1 MQPERSGGRACVVA
15 VLKSLDARRVAQI
28 QAVDPRVRVV
38 PVTDRTTWFEEA
50 PDAEVILGFRPLREG
65 ATRARALKWV
75 HQGGAGVENLT
86 EDVAGTEIVVTN
98 THVHGDTIAEHVLA
112 LMLAHTRRLRELF
125 QYQDRREWGHDVLR
139 AERLLTGR
147 TVGVLGLGTIGRAV
161 ARRAAAFG
169 MRVWGTRRHPAP
181 VEGVERVLPPSGLDD
196 VLRVSDVLAVTLPL
210 TRETRGLIGARELGL
225 LPRGAFLVN
234 IGRGPIIDEPALIDA
249 LRSGRLGGAGL
260 DVFVQEPL
268 PATSPLWTVPNLIVS
283 PHTSGGFP
291 GYTDQMITLFC
302 DNLRR
307 YLTGQPLRN
316 VVDTALGY

>member
-1 MQPERSGGRACVVA
+1 MQPEGSGGRACVIA

-28 QAVDPRVRVV
+28 EAVDPRVRVI
-38 PVTDRTTWFEEA
+38 PVTDRTTWYEEA
-50 PDAEVILGFRPLREG
+50 PNAEVILGFRPLREG
-65 ATRARALKWV
+65 ATRAQALKWV

-86 EDVAGTEIVVTN
+86 GDVAGTEIVVTN

-112 LMLAHTRRLRELF
+112 LMLAHTRHLRELF

-139 AERLLTGR
+139 AQRLLTGH
-147 TVGVLGLGTIGRAV
+147 TIGILGLGTIGRAV

-169 MRVWGTRRHPAP
+169 MRVWGTRGHPAP
-181 VEGVERVLPPSGLDD
+181 VEAVERVLPPSGLDE

-234 IGRGPIIDEPALIDA
+234 IGRGAIIDEPALVDA
-249 LRSGRLGGAGL
+249 LRSGQLGGAGL
-260 DVFVQEPL
+260 DVFAQEPL
-268 PATSPLWTVPNLIVS
+268 PATSPLWSVPNLIVS